1 MCCQK
6 VLEQLGVLGDLRA
19 VREGPAVHQHMVS
32 QLRALCK
39 CWAAGHLV
47 WGPLLAY
54 AYIVGHP
61 IMMQVSEDPL
71 QEAGAFSGCVC
82 LSLRTLG
89 ARTFP
94 VIDYFWKQADVLTSD
109 VVMSGAGP

>member
-1 MCCQK
+1 
-6 VLEQLGVLGDLRA
+6 
-19 VREGPAVHQHMVS
+19 MVS

-39 CWAAGHLV
+39 CWAAGHLE

-54 AYIVGHP
+54 AYVVGHP
-61 IMMQVSEDPL
+61 ITMQLSEDPL

-109 VVMSGAGP
+109 VVTSGAGP

>member
-1 MCCQK
+1 
-6 VLEQLGVLGDLRA
+6 
-19 VREGPAVHQHMVS
+19 MVS

-39 CWAAGHLV
+39 RWADGHLV